1 MSHNQ
6 YRSDKSE
13 TTQYR
18 RTDRR
23 SASSNQQRGSS
34 GAYGKGGGP
43 APSPSHNLSSLRSVK
58 KNNNNAQGGGQSR
71 TSLPTVNSSSLESSN
86 ASTPRGTA
94 VQNGSHVQPQH
105 GAASDVPTTS
115 AAAKPTELLAPQKST
130 RAVPKPPTSQS
141 ASVNADSTAPRT
153 PAKAPGDASKAFPFQ
168 FGSIS
173 PGCMNGMQVPARTSS
188 APPNLDEQKR
198 DQARHDSFRSVAPLP
213 APSAPKQLP
222 RKDVS
227 PVIQGPVIQAN
238 TGEAHSVPKVKK
250 DVQVSPPPP
259 AGQPQKPSVHP
270 MTGMPMQMPFHQPQL
285 PVQFGGPNQQIQ
297 SQGMTA
303 ASLQIPLN
311 LPLSMGNSPQMQ
323 QPMYLPSLQHLPM
336 QTQGLMHQAQGL
348 SFPNQM
354 GQLGNMGIS
363 MTPHYPQQQGGNYG
377 GPRKTPVKITH
388 PETREELKL
397 DKRAD
402 SYSDV
407 GSAGPRTHPNVH
419 PKSQPIPSYAPSHP
433 ISFYSPNSYNAS
445 SIFYPPQ
452 SSVPLTSSQIAANSQ
467 ASRFNYPA
475 TQGPQNMTFVNP
487 SAHNPIPVNKTGTQ
501 IHGVADPPNL
511 ERSRD
516 VHNIISSHPST
527 TVPITVKPI
536 TGPSIGEK
544 VGDSLLSNSSHVVQK
559 GESPKH
565 VRPSGEANLSHP
577 QRDSQS
583 FPQVSLWQMKTSS
596 DSLVSKSLL
605 VVTEQSVAV
614 SDASCSDGLIPDHL
628 SSVSGSPSEESAL
641 VVPNY
646 EGRRRETLV
655 RSNSIKDHQKKPGKK
670 GYIQPPHE
678 AASESISTSNF
689 PSSALEHGISTNGGV
704 SGAVLAKTTTTHAN
718 SEVVSSF
725 QQSLSSVGDATHD
738 ASELKVDSVGED
750 STSVSSQICGARI
763 ILDTSETVH
772 HARPDEQLDQE
783 TVGIDEQ
790 GESRLPEGSKLD
802 NIGGEISSEPILL
815 KSQERTKQI
824 EGEQSGQDSGLK
836 AITTNDEV
844 LTSKTVQRGLDEPVR
859 DHTEIGR
866 TTDKL
871 EMCSFKVLSS
881 TDGGSSHGEKSS
893 YLDAFSSRSDSVGS
907 SEVVAIRGISD
918 QLSAHILTPD
928 IAEATSKH
936 EGEGVEN
943 IDDLVSFGAS
953 GAKDKPISDLNRP
966 KSTGKAK
973 KKRKECLLK
982 ADAAGSI
989 SDLYNAYKGPEE
1001 KKETV
1006 ASTEST
1012 ESTSSSVHVKALTDA
1027 VELDAPVSEKSR
1039 LEKAEPDDWEDAAD
1053 ISTPKLEVSDDGQ
1066 QIHGILDDHDKD
1078 GVGTMTKKYSRDF
1091 LLIFSEQCTDLPHG
1105 FEITADIAEAVM
1117 SGGFNSSHLVERDS
1131 YPSPG
1136 RIIDR
1141 LSGGSRIDRRGSGM
1155 IEEDRWS
1162 KVPGNFG
1169 SGRDVRLDSGH
1180 GVNAGFRPGSGGN
1193 YGVLRNPRVQTP
1205 VQYPGGIL
1213 HGPSMGSQGGM
1224 SRNSPD
1230 ADRWLR
1236 SASIQQRG
1244 LIPSPQTPLLIMHRA
1259 EKKYE
1264 VGKVTDEEEAK
1275 QRQLKGILN
1284 KLTPQNFEKLFEQ
1297 VRAVKIDNAV
1307 TLTGVISQIFDKA
1320 LMEPTF
1326 CEMYADFCSHLAEEL
1341 PDFKRVLLNKC
1352 QEEFERGERE
1362 QEEANKA
1369 DEEGEIKQSAEER
1382 EEKRVKARRR
1392 MLGNIRLIGELYKK
1406 KMLTERIMHTC
1417 IKKLLGQSQT
1427 PDEEDV
1433 EALCKLMSTIGE
1445 MIDHPR
1451 AKEHMDAYFDRM
1463 KMLSTNSNLSTRV
1476 RFMLKDAMDLRKNKW
1491 QQRRKVEG
1499 PKKIDEVHRDAAQE
1513 RQAQSSRLS
1522 RGLSINQSA
1531 RRTPMDFGPRGSTV
1545 LSSPNAQLGGF
1556 RGMSTPV
1563 RGLSIQDVRLEDRQ
1577 SHDTRMPSVP
1587 LPQRPS
1593 LDDSITLGP
1602 QGGLGRGMSIRG
1614 PPSMRSTPVAD
1625 VSPVSPDLR
1634 RMAAG
1639 LNGYSTLPVRTTYGT
1654 REDLVPRYIPDRFAA
1669 PAAYESSSSQ
1679 ERNLSYGN
1687 RDPRNPDRSS
1697 DRSLAI
1703 SPPARGQGTA
1713 LPQNVPSEKVWL
1725 EERLRD
1731 KSMAAIKEYYSAR
1744 DEKEVEL
1751 CVKELDSPSFHPS
1764 MVSLWVADSLE
1775 RKDMER
1781 DLLAKLLIYLS
1792 KSGDGVLT
1800 QAQLIKGFE
1809 SVLTTLEDAVNDA
1822 PRAPEFLGHI
1832 FAKVITENVIPL
1844 REIGWLIH
1852 KGGEEPGHLLE
1863 VGLAADVL
1871 GSTLEIIK
1879 SEKGDSDFNEIWAS
1893 STLRFEDFR
1902 PPDPNRSRKLEK
1914 FI

>member
-18 RTDRR
+18 KPDRR
-23 SASSNQQRGSS
+23 SASSNQQRSSS

-43 APSPSHNLSSLRSVK
+43 APSPSYHLSSNRSVK

-71 TSLPTVNSSSLESSN
+71 ASLPTFNSSSLESSN
-86 ASTPRGTA
+86 ASTPLGTV

-105 GAASDVPTTS
+105 ASDVPTTS
-115 AAAKPTELLAPQKST
+115 TAAKPTELLAPQRST

-141 ASVNADSTAPRT
+141 ASVNCDSTAPTT

-213 APSAPKQLP
+213 APPAPKQLP
-222 RKDVS
+222 RKDV
-227 PVIQGPVIQAN
+227 GPVIQAN

-250 DVQVSPPPP
+250 DVQVSPPQP
-259 AGQPQKPSVHP
+259 ASQPQKPSVHT
-270 MTGMPMQMPFHQPQL
+270 MTGMPMQMPFHQPQV
-285 PVQFGGPNQQIQ
+285 PVQFRGPNQQIQ

-303 ASLQIPLN
+303 ASLQMPLN
-311 LPLSMGNSPQMQ
+311 LPLSMGNAPQMQ

-336 QTQGLMHQAQGL
+336 QTQGLIHQAQGL
-348 SFPNQM
+348 SFPTQM
-354 GQLGNMGIS
+354 GPQLGNMGIS
-363 MTPHYPQQQGGNYG
+363 MTPHYPQQQGGSYG

-407 GSAGPRTHPNVH
+407 GSAGPRSHPNVH
-419 PKSQPIPSYAPSHP
+419 PQSQPIPSYAPSHP
-433 ISFYSPNSYNAS
+433 ISFYPPNSYNAS

-452 SSVPLTSSQIAANSQ
+452 SSVPLTSSQIAASSQ

-487 SAHNPIPVNKTGTQ
+487 SAHNPIPVNKIGTQ
-501 IHGVADPPNL
+501 MHGVADPPNL

-516 VHNIISSHPST
+516 VHNIISSPPLT

-536 TGPSIGEK
+536 TGPSNGEK
-544 VGDSLLSNSSHVVQK
+544 VGDSLLPNCSHGVEK

-577 QRDSQS
+577 QRDSQR
-583 FPQVSLWQMKTSS
+583 FPEVSLWQMKTSS
-596 DSLVSKSLL
+596 ESLVSKSLP
-605 VVTEQSVAV
+605 VATKQSAAV
-614 SDASCSDGLIPDHL
+614 SDASSSDGLVPDHL
-628 SSVSGSPSEESAL
+628 SLVSGSPSEESAL
-641 VVPNY
+641 VVPNN
-646 EGRRRETLV
+646 EGRRRETLG
-655 RSNSIKDHQKKPGKK
+655 RSNSIKDHQKKPDKK
-670 GYIQPPHE
+670 GYIQPQHQV
-678 AASESISTSNF
+678 ASQSISTSNF
-689 PSSALEHGISTNGGV
+689 PSRALEHGISSNGGV

-718 SEVVSSF
+718 SEGVSSL
-725 QQSLSSVGDATHD
+725 QQSLPSVGDATHD

-783 TVGIDEQ
+783 TMGIDEQ
-790 GESRLPEGSKLD
+790 GESRLLEGSKQD
-802 NIGGEISSEPILL
+802 NIGSEISSEPILL
-815 KSQERTKQI
+815 KSQENIKQI
-824 EGEQSGQDSGLK
+824 VGEQSGQDSGLK

-859 DHTEIGR
+859 CHTEIDR

-871 EMCSFKVLSS
+871 
-881 TDGGSSHGEKSS
+881 DGGSPHGERSL

-907 SEVVAIRGISD
+907 SEVVAICGISD
-918 QLSAHILTPD
+918 QLSAYIPTPD
-928 IAEATSKH
+928 IVEATSKH

-943 IDDLVSFGAS
+943 IDGLVSFGAS
-953 GAKDKPISDLNRP
+953 GAKDKPISDLNRA
-966 KSTGKAK
+966 KGAGKGK
-973 KKRKECLLK
+973 KKRKEFLQK
-982 ADAAGSI
+982 ADAAGLT

-1006 ASTEST
+1006 ASTET
-1012 ESTSSSVHVKALTDA
+1012 AESTSSNVHVKEAPTDA
-1027 VELDAPVSEKSR
+1027 VELDAPASEKSG

-1053 ISTPKLEVSDDGQ
+1053 ISTPKLEVLDDGQ
-1066 QIHGILDDHDKD
+1066 QIHGILDNHDKD

-1131 YPSPG
+1131 YPSP
-1136 RIIDR
+1136 RP
-1141 LSGGSRIDRRGSGM
+1141 SGGSRIDRHGSGM
-1155 IEEDRWS
+1155 MGEDRWS

-1213 HGPSMGSQGGM
+1213 HGPSMGPQGGM

-1236 SASIQQRG
+1236 PTSIQQKG
-1244 LIPSPQTPLLIMHRA
+1244 LIPSPQTPLLMMHRA

-1297 VRAVKIDNAV
+1297 VKAVKIDNAV

-1326 CEMYADFCSHLAEEL
+1326 CEMYADFCSHLAVEL
-1341 PDFKRVLLNKC
+1341 PDFNEDNEKITFKRVLLNKC

-1406 KMLTERIMHTC
+1406 KMLTERIMHAC
-1417 IKKLLGQSQT
+1417 IQKLLGQSQT

-1451 AKEHMDAYFDRM
+1451 AKQQMDAYFDRM
-1463 KMLSTNSNLSTRV
+1463 KRLSTNLNLSSRV

-1522 RGLSINQSA
+1522 RGSSINQSA
-1531 RRTPMDFGPRGSTV
+1531 RRTPMDFAPRSTL
-1545 LSSPNAQLGGF
+1545 LSPPNAQLGGF
-1556 RGMSTPV
+1556 RGPSTPV
-1563 RGLSIQDVRLEDRQ
+1563 RGLGIQDVRLEDRQ
-1577 SHDTRMPSVP
+1577 SHDTRMLSVP

-1614 PPSMRSTPVAD
+1614 PPSMPSTPVAD
-1625 VSPVSPDLR
+1625 VSPGSTDFR

-1639 LNGYSTLPVRTTYGT
+1639 LNGYSTLPERTTYGT
-1654 REDLVPRYIPDRFAA
+1654 REDLAPRFIPVRFVA
-1669 PAAYESSSSQ
+1669 PAAYEPSSSQ
-1679 ERNLSYGN
+1679 ERNVSYGN

-1713 LPQNVPSEKVWL
+1713 FPQNVPSEKVCP

-1792 KSGDGVLT
+1792 KSGDGVLS

-1844 REIGWLIH
+1844 REIGLLIH

-1871 GSTLEIIK
+1871 GSTLEVIK
-1879 SEKGDSDFNEIWAS
+1879 SEMGDSVLNEIRAS
-1893 STLRFEDFR
+1893 STLRFEDFL
-1902 PPDPNRSRKLEK
+1902 PPDPYRSRKLEK
-1914 FI
+1914 FIKGEI